1 MLFPKSEQTLRLK
14 GIALW
19 CEIIWSDPQKFGI
32 TRHIQ
37 ISDAGENQEA
47 AEDLL
52 TCVDAVMGV
61 KASSTINSRGM
72 VVKRY
77 QFWCTEHDQI
87 AWPIQETVAFDYVSH
102 LKTLGAA
109 TAPASFLQAVNFM
122 IYTIEPEGARSI
134 IASYIIQGVAKQS
147 TGNKRPLKQAP
158 ALTVVMVLRLHAIL
172 RNTSEGIFDR
182 LAAGLMLMCVY
193 GRCRCSDLRFVQEIC
208 LDVTGRQGFIEAMTE
223 HHKTANREKRRLL
236 PIVAPAFGITDEN
249 WAEQF
254 LTLRN
259 EVLGKFTPG
268 PFLPAPLSEDTF
280 SVRHIESDEFTSLLR
295 YLLRDIPH
303 IESLTS
309 HSCKETVLAWMAKF
323 GADKP
328 TLDFLRRH
336 VGTITSSDIYARGM
350 QSRPLRKLAMALN
363 AIRTGTFA
371 PDETRSGQ
379 FRSRESC
386 QPLEPLL
393 TTPQDQSQRPPARS
407 PAFSTEGED
416 HEASE
421 RDFDADSI
429 YSVGSARRCT
439 GD

>member
-1 MLFPKSEQTLRLK
+1 MRCPAQKETHQDPGAVIGNILLSARPPAKASALAAIKNRPNLSFPKSEQTLRLK

-37 ISDAGENQEA
+37 ISDAGKNQEA

-77 QFWCTEHDQI
+77 QFWCTEHDRI
-87 AWPIQETVAFDYVSH
+87 AWPMQETVAFDYVSH

-134 IASYIIQGVAKQS
+134 ISSNIIQGVAKQS

-208 LDVTGRQGFIEAMTE
+208 LDVTGRHGFIEAMTE

-268 PFLPAPLSEDTF
+268 PFLPAPLI
-280 SVRHIESDEFTSLLR
+280 RR
-295 YLLRDIPH
+295 YLLRA
-303 IESLTS
+303 S
-309 HSCKETVLAWMAKF
+309 H
-323 GADKP
+323 
-328 TLDFLRRH
+328 
-336 VGTITSSDIYARGM
+336 
-350 QSRPLRKLAMALN
+350 
-363 AIRTGTFA
+363 
-371 PDETRSGQ
+371 
-379 FRSRESC
+379 
-386 QPLEPLL
+386 
-393 TTPQDQSQRPPARS
+393 
-407 PAFSTEGED
+407 
-416 HEASE
+416 
-421 RDFDADSI
+421 
-429 YSVGSARRCT
+429 
-439 GD
+439 

>member
-1 MLFPKSEQTLRLK
+1 MRCLGESPHERHFWGTRASSPGPVQSDSEVIGNILLSARPPAKASALAAIKNRPNLSFPKSEQTLRLK

-37 ISDAGENQEA
+37 ISEAEKNQEA

-87 AWPIQETVAFDYVSH
+87 AWPMQETVAFDYVSH
-102 LKTLGAA
+102 LKTPGAA

-158 ALTVVMVLRLHAIL
+158 ALTAVMVLRLHAIL

-208 LDVTGRQGFIEAMTE
+208 LDVTGRHGFIEVMTE

-259 EVLGKFTPG
+259 EVLGKFIPG

-295 YLLRDIPH
+295 YLLRDIPYV
-303 IESLTS
+303 ECLTS

-328 TLDFLRRH
+328 TLDFLGRH
-336 VGTITSSDIYARGM
+336 VGTINGAKRH
-350 QSRPLRKLAMALN
+350 
-363 AIRTGTFA
+363 
-371 PDETRSGQ
+371 
-379 FRSRESC
+379 
-386 QPLEPLL
+386 
-393 TTPQDQSQRPPARS
+393 QDRDLCPRRNQ
-407 PAFSTEGED
+407 
-416 HEASE
+416 E
-421 RDFDADSI
+421 RA
-429 YSVGSARRCT
+429 V
-439 GD
+439 

>member
-1 MLFPKSEQTLRLK
+1 MRLK

-37 ISDAGENQEA
+37 ISDAGKNQEA

-77 QFWCTEHDQI
+77 QFWCTEHDRI
-87 AWPIQETVAFDYVSH
+87 AWPMQETVAFDYVSH
-102 LKTLGAA
+102 LKTRGAA

-158 ALTVVMVLRLHAIL
+158 ALTVVMVLRLHTIL
-172 RNTSEGIFDR
+172 RNTSEEIFDR

-208 LDVTGRQGFIEAMTE
+208 LDVTGRHGFIEAMTE

-295 YLLRDIPH
+295 YLLRDIPY

-323 GADKP
+323 GADKN
-328 TLDFLRRH
+328 TLDFLGRH

-350 QSRPLRKLAMALN
+350 QSRPLRKLAKREEGKCRRLAAAEGVHSPPL
-363 AIRTGTFA
+363 RSTG
-371 PDETRSGQ
+371 
-379 FRSRESC
+379 
-386 QPLEPLL
+386 
-393 TTPQDQSQRPPARS
+393 
-407 PAFSTEGED
+407 
-416 HEASE
+416 AS
-421 RDFDADSI
+421 A
-429 YSVGSARRCT
+429 T
-439 GD
+439 GDGAGEFCTQLAVTCGSIGVENDGSCSDIAPE

>member
-1 MLFPKSEQTLRLK
+1 
-14 GIALW
+14 
-19 CEIIWSDPQKFGI
+19 
-32 TRHIQ
+32 
-37 ISDAGENQEA
+37 
-47 AEDLL
+47 
-52 TCVDAVMGV
+52 
-61 KASSTINSRGM
+61 
-72 VVKRY
+72 
-77 QFWCTEHDQI
+77 
-87 AWPIQETVAFDYVSH
+87 
-102 LKTLGAA
+102 
-109 TAPASFLQAVNFM
+109 M
-122 IYTIEPEGARSI
+122 IYTVEPEGARSI

-208 LDVTGRQGFIEAMTE
+208 LDVTGRHGFIEAMTE

-259 EVLGKFTPG
+259 EVLGKFTLG

-295 YLLRDIPH
+295 YLLRDIPD

-328 TLDFLRRH
+328 TLYFLGRH

-386 QPLEPLL
+386 QPPEPLL
-393 TTPQDQSQRPPARS
+393 KISPSDRQLGHPPSRQKARTTRHRIVISTPTLFRRQCPTVYRRLSKLKAMQGRHLKTNRVRRRPRTTPRQTPNRNHQRTKDRCRPVRAAFTSSIRKARCTSWLHPTARS
-407 PAFSTEGED
+407 L
-416 HEASE
+416 
-421 RDFDADSI
+421 
-429 YSVGSARRCT
+429 SVAGSGRAA
-439 GD
+439 